1 MQQVTCTDN
10 LSEEA
15 VPVFASHYL
24 NQALWFDNVSESEN
38 TSLSRDTQTKG
49 LISPKGN
56 LAAN

>member
-38 TSLSRDTQTKG
+38 TSLSLSQ
-49 LISPKGN
+49 N
-56 LAAN
+56 LAFSDVTLRQKA